1 MLINGCSERTWKGE
15 LQLEVRGRSRELLS
29 VWNHECKENGCLSVQ
44 ARENELSLET
54 PALQKEKQELCK
66 FKARPCFR
74 KTKTIMKRGKE

>member
-1 MLINGCSERTWKGE
+1 MAAVRGHGRESYSSKY
-15 LQLEVRGRSRELLS
+15 RGRSRELLS